1 MADHFEV
8 DRQYK
13 IVYIDEIVIYGKILD
28 ITDTHYVIETHK
40 GIIHRKKENVLK
52 IDPSKSIYNSEVD

>member
-1 MADHFEV
+1 MFEEG
-8 DRQYK
+8 RQYK
-13 IVYIDEIVIYGKILD
+13 IVYTDEIVIYGKILE

-52 IDPSKSIYNSEVD
+52 IDPAREIYESTG

>member
-1 MADHFEV
+1 MPNYDK

-13 IVYIDEIVIYGKILD
+13 IVYLDERVMYGRIID

-52 IDPSKSIYNSEVD
+52 IDPARPEYESVK